1 MPGYLSRPGS
11 DDRWPGDGGAA
22 GGFGI
27 DEAVRAQSDRLSG
40 AGYLTLSVD
49 PGFRGRPSACLLRMF
64 RDLRAGR
71 GQSFGQVDAARAWLA
86 GQPGCGG
93 RLGAIGFCATDGFA
107 LLMAAGHGFSVSSVN
122 YGLVRKNA
130 QDALHGACPIVA
142 SFGGRDGFS
151 RTAPQ
156 RLEQAL
162 QALQALKSSR
172 SAGRI
177 TRTSTLCAICSVRV
191 DSCGAIAASAPWTLP
206 AVSSVSLTV
215 PGFSFRAF
223 TIVPRY
229 KVTVRAES
237 PSTPGASESSS
248 TSPTV

>member
-1 MPGYLSRPGS
+1 
-11 DDRWPGDGGAA
+11 
-22 GGFGI
+22 
-27 DEAVRAQSDRLSG
+27 
-40 AGYLTLSVD
+40 
-49 PGFRGRPSACLLRMF
+49 
-64 RDLRAGR
+64 
-71 GQSFGQVDAARAWLA
+71 VDAARAWLA
-86 GQPGCGG
+86 GQPGCSG

-107 LLMAAGHGFSVSSVN
+107 LLMAAGHG
-122 YGLVRKNA
+122 LVRKNT
-130 QDALHGACPIVA
+130 QDALHGGLPDR
-142 SFGGRDGFS
+142 GQLRGRDRFL

-162 QALQALKSSR
+162 QALKSSR
-172 SAGRI
+172 SARRI

-215 PGFSFRAF
+215 PSSSFRAF

-237 PSTPGASESSS
+237 PSTP
-248 TSPTV
+248 

>member
-1 MPGYLSRPGS
+1 
-11 DDRWPGDGGAA
+11 
-22 GGFGI
+22 
-27 DEAVRAQSDRLSG
+27 
-40 AGYLTLSVD
+40 
-49 PGFRGRPSACLLRMF
+49 
-64 RDLRAGR
+64 
-71 GQSFGQVDAARAWLA
+71 VDATRAWLA

-122 YGLVRKNA
+122 YGLVRKDA
-130 QDALHGACPIVA
+130 EDALQGGLPGRGQLRGQGQLLAHGAA
-142 SFGGRDGFS
+142 
-151 RTAPQ
+151 AA
-156 RLEQAL
+156 E

-191 DSCGAIAASAPWTLP
+191 DSCGAIAASGPWILP

-215 PGFSFRAF
+215 PSSSFRAI

-229 KVTVRAES
+229 KVAVRAES
-237 PSTPGASESSS
+237 PSTP
-248 TSPTV
+248 